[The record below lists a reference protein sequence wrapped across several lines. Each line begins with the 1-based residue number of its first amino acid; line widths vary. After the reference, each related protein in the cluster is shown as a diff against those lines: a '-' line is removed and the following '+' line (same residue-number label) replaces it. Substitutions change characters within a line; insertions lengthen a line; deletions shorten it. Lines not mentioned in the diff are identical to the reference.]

1 ASHGLVPAVVVHAQ
15 RRDLEDHVAGVRPA
29 AIDAEADGSTDHELR
44 ELALGAVR
52 RSAAAGDPSAPDHG
66 DAIRDLEDL
75 VELVA
80 DEDDARALRA
90 KLPEH
95 AEDLARLLRR
105 EDGGRLVEDEDPRV
119 AVDRL
124 EDLNALLLADG
135 ELIDAGR
142 GLDIEPQLLRE
153 QPDPLRR
160 LGEVEDLAD
169 ANDLL
174 SENDVLGDREDRDQ
188 HEVLVH
194 HADPACDRV
203 GGVADRH
210 GPAVDADLAFVRRDE
225 AVEDVHERRL
235 ARAVLAEQRVDLA
248 FAEVEVDRV
257 VRERPGREALR
268 DAPHLQDGRYVA
280 HGLLMRRAGR
290 P

>member
-1 ASHGLVPAVVVHAQ
+1 
-15 RRDLEDHVAGVRPA
+15 
-29 AIDAEADGSTDHELR
+29 
-44 ELALGAVR
+44 
-52 RSAAAGDPSAPDHG
+52 APDHG

-105 EDGGRLVEDEDPRV
+105 EDGGWLVEDEDPRV

-124 EDLNALLLADG
+124 KDLNALLLADG

-153 QPDPLRR
+153 QQDPLRR

-257 VRERPGREALR
+257 VHVIAGLLALVLEALDR
-268 DAPHLQDGRYVA
+268 VTRRVLQVLLGARDDAGLRVRQGQVLVDVDADAPDLRVA
-280 HGLLMRRAGR
+280 RRAQGPR
-290 P
+290 AGEAGHLEDHVGALADHRL

>member
-1 ASHGLVPAVVVHAQ
+1 ERGLGVPREAEVVRERIREHETEALTVRWDEGHAAVAPLVDRRVAQ
-15 RRDLEDHVAGVRPA
+15 VSAG
-29 AIDAEADGSTDHELR
+29 EADGSTDHELR

-124 EDLNALLLADG
+124 
-135 ELIDAGR
+135 
-142 GLDIEPQLLRE
+142 
-153 QPDPLRR
+153 
-160 LGEVEDLAD
+160 
-169 ANDLL
+169 
-174 SENDVLGDREDRDQ
+174 
-188 HEVLVH
+188 
-194 HADPACDRV
+194 
-203 GGVADRH
+203 
-210 GPAVDADLAFVRRDE
+210 
-225 AVEDVHERRL
+225 
-235 ARAVLAEQRVDLA
+235 
-248 FAEVEVDRV
+248 
-257 VRERPGREALR
+257 
-268 DAPHLQDGRYVA
+268 
-280 HGLLMRRAGR
+280 
-290 P
+290 